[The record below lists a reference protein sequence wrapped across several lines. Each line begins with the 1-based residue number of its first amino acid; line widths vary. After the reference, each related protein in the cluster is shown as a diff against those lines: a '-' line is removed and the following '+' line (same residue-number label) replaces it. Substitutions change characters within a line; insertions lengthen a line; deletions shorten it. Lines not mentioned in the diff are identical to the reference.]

1 VFDFSVW
8 ELVVIGGVALVV
20 IGPERLPRV
29 ARTAGHLLGRF
40 QRYVADV
47 KSDINREIELA
58 ELKKLQ
64 TSVQDAAREIE
75 QTVRESASEA
85 QRHLQEAEGEIKSAG
100 EELKKAEREIA
111 SGFTPPHMGTAAHEE
126 PAALLAT
133 ESTSFAEPVPALE
146 PVPEVEYD
154 PRAAALNPNMA
165 AAYAAAKAKLEKTES
180 PGSTDAAEESSPQL
194 ELGLPS
200 ELDTHHKP
208 G

>member
-64 TSVQDAAREIE
+64 TTVQDAAREIE
-75 QTVRESASEA
+75 QTVREGAGEA
-85 QRHLQEAEGEIKSAG
+85 EKHLKEAEGELKAAG
-100 EELKKAEREIA
+100 EELKKAEQELT
-111 SGFTPPHMGTAAHEE
+111 SGFTPPHMGTSIAPPE
-126 PAALLAT
+126 PAT
-133 ESTSFAEPVPALE
+133 VTQPA
-146 PVPEVEYD
+146 PEVEYD
-154 PRAAALNPNMA
+154 PRAAALNPDMA
-165 AAYAAAKAKLEKTES
+165 AAYAATKAKQTETTE
-180 PGSTDAAEESSPQL
+180 PPVDVPEEPSPQL
-194 ELGLPS
+194 ELGLPARA
-200 ELDTHHKP
+200 DVNHKP